1 MLPRLT
7 LSRQLKI
14 GGTALTVGADK
25 AVSIPAATASALGLV
40 KVDDATIEATGGVI
54 SVKAVGVSKVFVED
68 GVELVMNGG
77 NA

>member
-1 MLPRLT
+1 MLPRPNVIEAI
-7 LSRQLKI
+7 KI

-40 KVDDATIEATGGVI
+40 KVDDATIEATDGVI